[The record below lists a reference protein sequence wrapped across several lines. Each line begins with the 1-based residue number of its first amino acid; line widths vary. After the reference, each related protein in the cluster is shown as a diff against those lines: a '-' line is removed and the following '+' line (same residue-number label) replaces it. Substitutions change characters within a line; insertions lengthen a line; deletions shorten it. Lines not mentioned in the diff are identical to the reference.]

1 MNTKIN
7 DYITW
12 VGKTDWELKKFHGD
26 EFTTE
31 HGSSYNSYLIKDE
44 KTVLID
50 TVWLP
55 YDREFVSNLKKEI
68 DLNKIDYIIMQHGE
82 VDHSGA
88 LIELMDEIPNTP
100 IYCTANAVKSIKGQ
114 YHKDWNFNVVK
125 TGDKLN
131 IGKHTLTFIETPML
145 HWPDTMFTYMDN
157 ERILFSNDGFGQHL
171 ASEFL
176 YADEVEQDKLWKEAI
191 TYYANILAPFNMMVK
206 NKINEIK
213 KMNIPINMICP
224 SHGLIWRESPE
235 DIINKYY
242 TWADNYKED
251 QITILYDTM
260 WNDTRKM
267 AEIIT
272 KGIKQEDSKTE
283 VKIINTAKS
292 DKTEILAEVFK
303 SKAILVG
310 SPTVNNGYLYSIA
323 GILEMI
329 KGLKLKNKKAV
340 AFGSYGWSGEA
351 VKLLNEE
358 LKNSG
363 FIMINDG
370 LRCMWTPTEANIL
383 ECINFGKEIAK
394 DCQE

>member
-1 MNTKIN
+1 MAKQIN
-7 DYITW
+7 EYVKW
-12 VGKTDWELKKFHGD
+12 VGKTDWELKKFHG
-26 EFTTE
+26 EEYNTIN
-31 HGSSYNSYLIKDE
+31 GSSYNSYLIQDE

-50 TVWLP
+50 TAWKP
-55 YDREFVSNLKKEI
+55 FDEEFVENLKKEI
-68 DLNKIDYIIMQHGE
+68 DLNKIDYIIANHGE
-82 VDHSGA
+82 IDHSGS
-88 LIELMDEIPNTP
+88 LPKLMKEIPNTP
-100 IYCTANAVKSIKGQ
+100 IYCTANGVKSIKGQ
-114 YHKDWNFNVVK
+114 YHEDWNFVTVK
-125 TGDKLN
+125 TGETLN
-131 IGKHTLTFIETPML
+131 IGKHTLTFIEAPML
-145 HWPDTMFTYMDN
+145 HWPDTMFTYMDKEN
-157 ERILFSNDGFGQHL
+157 ILFSNDAFGQHI
-171 ASEFL
+171 ASEYL
-176 YADEVEQDKLWKEAI
+176 YADEVSQCVLYNEAI
-191 TYYANILAPFNMMVK
+191 KYYANIVAPFGMMVK

-323 GILEMI
+323 GILENDKRFKI
-329 KGLKLKNKKAV
+329 KK
-340 AFGSYGWSGEA
+340 
-351 VKLLNEE
+351 
-358 LKNSG
+358 
-363 FIMINDG
+363 
-370 LRCMWTPTEANIL
+370 
-383 ECINFGKEIAK
+383 
-394 DCQE
+394 